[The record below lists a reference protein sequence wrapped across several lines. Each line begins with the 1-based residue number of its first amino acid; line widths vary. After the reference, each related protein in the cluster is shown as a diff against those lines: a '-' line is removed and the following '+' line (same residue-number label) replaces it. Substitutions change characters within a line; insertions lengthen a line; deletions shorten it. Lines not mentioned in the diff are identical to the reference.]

1 MLTIAPWAFLQRG
14 RRGLR
19 QEQRRLEVGAHQVV
33 PVGGVD
39 LADGRGMERRRV
51 VDQRVEPAVG
61 AERALD
67 QRRQLRQLEQVRLDQ
82 RDRIGADAVEL
93 RLQQARFAGRR
104 AVVQHQVRA
113 GAVQAAADG
122 RTHALGPPGDQHDLA
137 LHASILTLSA
147 RLRRNLAHRLDSPTP
162 TMHRP
167 APSLPEPDAAAR
179 AHSARVVAGVRAE
192 LDAAGGWMPLAD
204 YLQYVLYA
212 PGLGYYAA
220 GARKFGAAG
229 DFVTAP
235 EMTPLFG
242 AALAVQVDAILAA
255 TAGREIVEF
264 GAGTGRLAADLLIAL
279 DARGALPSRYAIVE
293 VSPDLAE
300 RQRATIAV
308 AAPALAGAGRV
319 AVGRAAEDRRR
330 RGAERGARRDPAARR
345 RAARRRAA
353 RARRGLERRRAVV
366 RLRRPAGEAA
376 PAAAPRSAR
385 RARFPALA
393 AARFP
398 EGVDYLSE
406 INPAAE
412 ALVETI
418 GRRLAGGA
426 LLIVDYGFP
435 AAEYYH
441 PQRDEGTLMGHYR
454 HRAHADPFLW
464 PGLSDLTAHVD
475 FSAIADAGLRAGL
488 EVEGFTAQAPFLL
501 GCGILDA
508 LAALG
513 EPGTPAVLRETAAV
527 QKLLSPAEMG
537 ELFKVLALS
546 RTPGIG
552 WPGFALAD
560 RAHRL

>member
-1 MLTIAPWAFLQRG
+1 
-14 RRGLR
+14 
-19 QEQRRLEVGAHQVV
+19 
-33 PVGGVD
+33 
-39 LADGRGMERRRV
+39 
-51 VDQRVEPAVG
+51 
-61 AERALD
+61 
-67 QRRQLRQLEQVRLDQ
+67 
-82 RDRIGADAVEL
+82 
-93 RLQQARFAGRR
+93 
-104 AVVQHQVRA
+104 
-113 GAVQAAADG
+113 
-122 RTHALGPPGDQHDLA
+122 
-137 LHASILTLSA
+137 
-147 RLRRNLAHRLDSPTP
+147 
-162 TMHRP
+162 MHRP
-167 APSLPEPDAAAR
+167 APALPEPDADAR

-192 LDAAGGWMPLAD
+192 LDAASGWMPLAD

-212 PGLGYYAA
+212 PGLGYYSA

-308 AAPALAGAGRV
+308 AAPALAGRVEWLSGVPPRIDGAVVLNEVLDAIPPHVVARRAG
-319 AVGRAAEDRRR
+319 ALF
-330 RGAERGARRDPAARR
+330 ERG
-345 RAARRRAA
+345 
-353 RARRGLERRRAVV
+353 VV
-366 RLRRPAGEAA
+366 WNEAMQSFAFDDRPANPRLTALAA
-376 PAAAPRSAR
+376 
-385 RARFPALA
+385 ARFPALA

-412 ALVETI
+412 ALVEMI